1 LTLGCNAGAMR
12 GTRRRASYLA
22 AAALAVSSV
31 AIAVAAVVLVRT
43 NWQRREPGVFG
54 WTVAETVFFTA
65 GWASVVA
72 AECVGLWLWWRDP
85 RARTGFWLW
94 LAGAALGLWFIGT
107 YWPNPWGT
115 QFTFAIYAFRPALA
129 MAILGW
135 PTGRPTRQIGRWIL
149 ALAVLYPIE
158 GLVGTLFAGPV
169 EPHWPENPLTRFDV
183 PWVEQLLGSIGAWL
197 LLFFPAVVVI
207 IVLVRQRRALPPA
220 AAGLVTP
227 VMVAGVIVA
236 ATDLITVV
244 LTSIDPSL
252 LFDNASHHETLIGT
266 VVLTQNYAQG
276 ALAAL
281 GLAIASQ
288 GRNRVV
294 RSVDRI
300 GHIDLGR
307 PTAATAPSNVLS
319 ELLSDPSARAIYP
332 IGEGRWIDAAGEPV
346 VLDHRTRR
354 LTPVVGEDDGTIAI
368 IDSDADVTVH
378 PMLMESASA
387 TVLSRLMNERAYANA
402 RARELELVGLQ
413 HAILDA
419 SDNSRRR
426 LERDLH
432 DGAQQRLVGL
442 ALSARLLERTPTSEG
457 RIALRT
463 EVLHATEELRGL
475 LDDALPSVLTLGL
488 SAGLTTLAATS
499 PVPVRLRVDDVAAA
513 DPLTITIWFIANEGV
528 ANAVKHAEARQIE
541 IDVMCG
547 RSEVRLVV
555 RDDGRGGAPSA
566 PPGIITRVA
575 EAGGTLTF
583 VSPPGRGTTIDVTLP
598 HVWGEGS

>member
-1 LTLGCNAGAMR
+1 MHGM
-12 GTRRRASYLA
+12 RRRASYLPA
-22 AAALAVSSV
+22 TALVLSSV
-31 AIAVAAVVLVRT
+31 AIAVASVVLVRT
-43 NWQRREPGVFG
+43 NWQRREPAASG
-54 WTVAETVFFTA
+54 WTVSETVFFTA
-65 GWASVVA
+65 GWASIVA
-72 AECVGLWLWWRDP
+72 AECVGLWLWWRNP
-85 RARTGFWLW
+85 RARTGLWLW
-94 LAGAALGLWFIGT
+94 LAGAVLGLWFIGT

-135 PTGRPTRQIGRWIL
+135 PTGRPTRRVGRWIL
-149 ALAVLYPIE
+149 ALAVVYPVE
-158 GLVGTLFAGPV
+158 GFVGTLFAGPV
-169 EPHWPENPLTRFDV
+169 PAFWPENPLTRFDV
-183 PWVEQLLGSIGAWL
+183 PWVQQLLGSIGAWL
-197 LLFFPAVVVI
+197 LLFLPAVVVI

-227 VMVAGVIVA
+227 VVVAGVIVA
-236 ATDLITVV
+236 ATDLATVV
-244 LTSIDPSL
+244 LTSIDPSI
-252 LFDNASHHETLIGT
+252 LFDNNAHHETLVGT

-288 GRNRVV
+288 GRRRVV

-307 PTAATAPSNVLS
+307 PSAATAPSNVLP

-332 IGEGRWIDAAGEPV
+332 IGEGRWVDATGEPAT
-346 VLDHRTRR
+346 LDHGTRR
-354 LTPVVGEDDGTIAI
+354 LTPVVGQDDVSIAM
-368 IDSDADVTVH
+368 IDSDIDVTVH
-378 PMLMESASA
+378 PMLLESASA
-387 TVLSRLMNERAYANA
+387 TVLKRLMNERADANA
-402 RARELELVGLQ
+402 RARELELVALQ
-413 HAILDA
+413 HSILDA

-442 ALSARLLERTPTSEG
+442 ALTARLLERSPTCEG
-457 RIALRT
+457 RVALRT
-463 EVLHATEELRGL
+463 ELLQATEELRDL
-475 LDDALPSVLTLGL
+475 LDGALPSVLTLGL
-488 SAGLTTLAATS
+488 RAGLTTLAATS

-513 DPLTITIWFIANEGV
+513 DPLTIIIWFIANEGV
-528 ANAVKHAEARQIE
+528 ANAVKHAAARQIE

-555 RDDGRGGAPSA
+555 RDDGSGGVPSA
-566 PPGIITRVA
+566 PPGIVARVA
-575 EAGGTLTF
+575 EAGGTLVF

-598 HVWGEGS
+598 QVGGEVS